1 MTNLPANLSIYRV
14 SYLTLPTE
22 TEKCHITSGANINS
36 TNETRL
42 CGKINRV
49 ISYKSSFHSKI
60 IYKTKSRENI
70 CSVLNRH
77 RRLLVG

>member
-22 TEKCHITSGANINS
+22 TEKCHITSVANINS
-36 TNETRL
+36 TNEMRL

-60 IYKTKSRENI
+60 IIRPSEEKT
-70 CSVLNRH
+70 SVLFYINTDDC
-77 RRLLVG
+77 